1 MKNIKNL
8 VLGRIIPLATAGVL
22 CLCTLGCSGRMS
34 TSDTKTVPDVLEQ
47 TTSNIDDEVFSLISY
62 TYNDDKTVSLTD
74 ALTGLEQ
81 SVNRYNLL
89 KDVKFSDKGYDELT
103 EEQQASIDTYTPK
116 DIQDLLNSLESDT
129 LNENEIADTMQL
141 LYRIKEHDM
150 KLIDEEGLSIVE
162 SGYIAAIKSEACDAL
177 SITSDEYKSVRIG
190 KVIDESAPIVSV
202 NQNNEKT
209 GYELQGVYAS
219 ATNDL
224 YNLQHDMYSGGKE
237 LSFSEKLDL
246 IEKGLI
252 NIKSVLVSNPEV
264 RTESFF
270 FTQTDVIDSDVSKSE
285 AHEQI
290 KVR

>member
-1 MKNIKNL
+1 MKNIRRL

-34 TSDTKTVPDVLEQ
+34 TSDTKTVPEVLEQ
-47 TTSNIDDEVFSLISY
+47 TTSNTDNEVFSSISY
-62 TYNDDKTVSLTD
+62 SNNNESESLVDTL
-74 ALTGLEQ
+74 ANLEQ
-81 SVNRYNLL
+81 SINRYNLL

-103 EEQQASIDTYTPK
+103 EEEQASIDAYTPE
-116 DIQDLLNSLESDT
+116 DIQELLDLLESDT

-141 LYRIKEHDM
+141 LYRIKEHDI

-177 SITSDEYKSVRIG
+177 SVPSDEYERVTIARESSGVLPRI
-190 KVIDESAPIVSV
+190 KV
-202 NQNNEKT
+202 NQDDEKT
-209 GYELQGVYAS
+209 SYELHGLYGS

-224 YNLQHDMYSGGKE
+224 YNLQYDMYSERKE

>member
-34 TSDTKTVPDVLEQ
+34 TSDTKTVSDVLEQ
-47 TTSNIDDEVFSLISY
+47 TTSNTDNEVFSSISY
-62 TYNDDKTVSLTD
+62 SNNNESESLVDTL
-74 ALTGLEQ
+74 AKLEQ
-81 SVNRYNLL
+81 SINRYNLL

-103 EEQQASIDTYTPK
+103 EEQQASIDAYTPE
-116 DIQDLLNSLESDT
+116 DIQELLDLLESDT

-141 LYRIKEHDM
+141 LYRIKEHDI

-177 SITSDEYKSVRIG
+177 SITSDEYKSVRIE

-202 NQNNEKT
+202 NQNNEKI

-224 YNLQHDMYSGGKE
+224 YNLQYDMYSGGKE

-285 AHEQI
+285 ALAQI

>member
-47 TTSNIDDEVFSLISY
+47 TTSNTDNEVFSSISY
-62 TYNDDKTVSLTD
+62 SNNNESDSLVDTL
-74 ALTGLEQ
+74 ANLEQ
-81 SVNRYNLL
+81 SINRYNLL

-103 EEQQASIDTYTPK
+103 EEEQASIDAYTPE
-116 DIQDLLNSLESDT
+116 DIQELLDLLESDT

>member
-22 CLCTLGCSGRMS
+22 CLCMLGCSGRMS

-47 TTSNIDDEVFSLISY
+47 TTSNTDNEVFSSISY
-62 TYNDDKTVSLTD
+62 SNNNESESLVD
-74 ALTGLEQ
+74 ALAKLEQ

-103 EEQQASIDTYTPK
+103 EEQQASIDAYTPE
-116 DIQDLLNSLESDT
+116 DIQELLDLLESNT

-141 LYRIKEHDM
+141 LYRIKEHDI

-162 SGYIAAIKSEACDAL
+162 EGYIAAIKSEACDAL
-177 SITSDEYKSVRIG
+177 SIPSGEYERVRVDKYIEEISPRIIVKQEDDSDS
-190 KVIDESAPIVSV
+190 
-202 NQNNEKT
+202 
-209 GYELQGVYAS
+209 YELRGIYREV
-219 ATNDL
+219 TNDL
-224 YNLQHDMYSGGKE
+224 YNLQFDMDRE
-237 LSFSEKLDL
+237 TIPFPEKLDL

-252 NIKSVLVSNPEV
+252 NIKSVLVSNPEA

-270 FTQTDVIDSDVSKSE
+270 FTQTDVIDSDISKSE
-285 AHEQI
+285 ALAQI

>member
-34 TSDTKTVPDVLEQ
+34 TSDTKTVPEVLEQ
-47 TTSNIDDEVFSLISY
+47 TTSNTDNEVFSSISY
-62 TYNDDKTVSLTD
+62 SNNNESESLVD
-74 ALTGLEQ
+74 ALAKLEQ

-103 EEQQASIDTYTPK
+103 EEQQASIDAYTPE
-116 DIQDLLNSLESDT
+116 DIQELLDLLESNT
-129 LNENEIADTMQL
+129 LNENEIAETMKL
-141 LYRIKEHDM
+141 LYRIKEHDI

-162 SGYIAAIKSEACDAL
+162 SGYIAAIKGDACDAL
-177 SITSDEYKSVRIG
+177 SIPSGEYERVRVDKYVEEISPRIIVKQEDDSDS
-190 KVIDESAPIVSV
+190 
-202 NQNNEKT
+202 
-209 GYELQGVYAS
+209 YELRGIYREV
-219 ATNDL
+219 TNDL
-224 YNLQHDMYSGGKE
+224 YNLQFDMDRE
-237 LSFSEKLDL
+237 TIPFPEKLDL

-252 NIKSVLVSNPEV
+252 NIKSVLVSNPEA

-270 FTQTDVIDSDVSKSE
+270 FTQTDVIDSDISKSE
-285 AHEQI
+285 AQEQI

>member
-1 MKNIKNL
+1 
-8 VLGRIIPLATAGVL
+8 
-22 CLCTLGCSGRMS
+22 MS
-34 TSDTKTVPDVLEQ
+34 TSDTKTVPEVLEQ
-47 TTSNIDDEVFSLISY
+47 TTSNTDNEVFSSISY
-62 TYNDDKTVSLTD
+62 SNNNESESLVDTL
-74 ALTGLEQ
+74 ANLEQ
-81 SVNRYNLL
+81 SINRYNLL

-103 EEQQASIDTYTPK
+103 EEEQASIDAYTPE
-116 DIQDLLNSLESDT
+116 DIQELLDLLESDT

-141 LYRIKEHDM
+141 LYRIKEHDI

-177 SITSDEYKSVRIG
+177 SVPSDEYERVTIARESSGVLPRI
-190 KVIDESAPIVSV
+190 KV
-202 NQNNEKT
+202 NQDDEKT
-209 GYELQGVYAS
+209 SYELHGLYGS

-224 YNLQHDMYSGGKE
+224 YNLQYDMYSERKE

>member
-34 TSDTKTVPDVLEQ
+34 TSDTKTVSDVLEQ
-47 TTSNIDDEVFSLISY
+47 TTSNTDNEVFSSISY
-62 TYNDDKTVSLTD
+62 SNNNESESLVDTL
-74 ALTGLEQ
+74 ANLEQ
-81 SVNRYNLL
+81 SVKRYSIL

-103 EEQQASIDTYTPK
+103 EEEQASIDAYTPE
-116 DIQDLLNSLESDT
+116 DIQELLNLLESDT

-141 LYRIKEHDM
+141 LYRIKEHDI

-177 SITSDEYKSVRIG
+177 SITSDEYKSVRIE

-202 NQNNEKT
+202 NQNNEKV
-209 GYELQGVYAS
+209 GYELQGVYVS

-224 YNLQHDMYSGGKE
+224 YNLQYDMYSGRKE

-270 FTQTDVIDSDVSKSE
+270 FTQTDVIDSDISKSE

>member
-34 TSDTKTVPDVLEQ
+34 TSDTKTVSDVLEQ
-47 TTSNIDDEVFSLISY
+47 TTSNTDNEVFSSISY
-62 TYNDDKTVSLTD
+62 SNNNESESLVDTL
-74 ALTGLEQ
+74 ANLEQ
-81 SVNRYNLL
+81 SINRYNLL

-103 EEQQASIDTYTPK
+103 EEQQASIDAYTPE
-116 DIQDLLNSLESDT
+116 DIQELLDLLESDT

-141 LYRIKEHDM
+141 LYRIKEHDI

-162 SGYIAAIKSEACDAL
+162 SGYIAAIKGETCDAL
-177 SITSDEYKSVRIG
+177 SIPSGEYERVRVDKYIEEISPRIIVKQEDDSDS
-190 KVIDESAPIVSV
+190 
-202 NQNNEKT
+202 
-209 GYELQGVYAS
+209 YELRGIYREV
-219 ATNDL
+219 TNDL
-224 YNLQHDMYSGGKE
+224 YNLQFDMDRE
-237 LSFSEKLDL
+237 TIPFPEKLDL

-252 NIKSVLVSNPEV
+252 NIKSVLVSNPEA

-270 FTQTDVIDSDVSKSE
+270 FNQTDVIDSDISKSE
-285 AHEQI
+285 AQEQI

>member
-1 MKNIKNL
+1 MRNIKNL

-34 TSDTKTVPDVLEQ
+34 TSDTKTVSDVLEQ
-47 TTSNIDDEVFSLISY
+47 TTSNTDNEVFSSISY
-62 TYNDDKTVSLTD
+62 SNNNESESLVDTL
-74 ALTGLEQ
+74 ANLEQ
-81 SVNRYNLL
+81 SINRYNLL

-103 EEQQASIDTYTPK
+103 EEEQASIDAYTPE
-116 DIQDLLNSLESDT
+116 DIQELLDLLESDT
-129 LNENEIADTMQL
+129 LNENEIADTMKL
-141 LYRIKEHDM
+141 LYRIKEHDT

-162 SGYIAAIKSEACDAL
+162 EGYIAAIKSEACDAL

-202 NQNNEKT
+202 NQNNEKI

-224 YNLQHDMYSGGKE
+224 YNLQYDMYSERKE

>member
-34 TSDTKTVPDVLEQ
+34 TSDTKTVPEVLEQ
-47 TTSNIDDEVFSLISY
+47 TTSNTDNEVFSSISY
-62 TYNDDKTVSLTD
+62 SNNNESESLVDTL
-74 ALTGLEQ
+74 AKLEQ
-81 SVNRYNLL
+81 SVKRYSIL

-103 EEQQASIDTYTPK
+103 EEQQASIDAYTPE
-116 DIQDLLNSLESDT
+116 DIQELLDLLESDT

-141 LYRIKEHDM
+141 LYRIKEHDI

-177 SITSDEYKSVRIG
+177 SITSDEYKSVRIE

-202 NQNNEKT
+202 NQNNEKI
-209 GYELQGVYAS
+209 GYELQGVYVS

-224 YNLQHDMYSGGKE
+224 YNLQYDMYSGGKE

-264 RTESFF
+264 RTESFL

-285 AHEQI
+285 ALAQI

>member
-34 TSDTKTVPDVLEQ
+34 TSDTKTVPEVLEQ
-47 TTSNIDDEVFSLISY
+47 TTSNTDNEVFSSISY
-62 TYNDDKTVSLTD
+62 SNNNESESLVDTL
-74 ALTGLEQ
+74 AKLEQ
-81 SVNRYNLL
+81 SVKRYNLL

-103 EEQQASIDTYTPK
+103 EEQQASIDAYTPE
-116 DIQDLLNSLESDT
+116 DIQELLDLLESDT

-141 LYRIKEHDM
+141 LYRIKEHDI

-162 SGYIAAIKSEACDAL
+162 SGYIAAIKGETCDAL
-177 SITSDEYKSVRIG
+177 SIPSGEYERVRVDKYIEEISPRIIVKQEDASDS
-190 KVIDESAPIVSV
+190 
-202 NQNNEKT
+202 
-209 GYELQGVYAS
+209 YELRGIYREV
-219 ATNDL
+219 TNDL
-224 YNLQHDMYSGGKE
+224 YNLQFDMDRE
-237 LSFSEKLDL
+237 TIPFPEKLDL

-252 NIKSVLVSNPEV
+252 NIKSVLVSNPEA

-270 FTQTDVIDSDVSKSE
+270 FNQTDVIDSDISKSE
-285 AHEQI
+285 AQEQI

>member
-34 TSDTKTVPDVLEQ
+34 TSDIKTVPDVLEQ
-47 TTSNIDDEVFSLISY
+47 TTSDTDNEVFSAISY
-62 TYNDDKTVSLTD
+62 SNNNESEPLVDTLAK
-74 ALTGLEQ
+74 LEQ
-81 SVNRYNLL
+81 SVNRYRLL
-89 KDVKFSDKGYDELT
+89 KNVKFSDRGYDELT
-103 EEQQASIDTYTPK
+103 EEQQASIDAYTPE
-116 DIQDLLNSLESDT
+116 DIQELLDLLESNT

-141 LYRIKEHDM
+141 LYRIKEHDI

-177 SITSDEYKSVRIG
+177 SVPSDEYERVTIAGESSGVLPRI
-190 KVIDESAPIVSV
+190 KV
-202 NQNNEKT
+202 NQDDEKNS
-209 GYELQGVYAS
+209 YELHGLYGS
-219 ATNDL
+219 ATQDL
-224 YNLQHDMYSGGKE
+224 YNLQHEMDREKIP
-237 LSFSEKLDL
+237 FSEKLDL
-246 IEKGLI
+246 IKKGLT
-252 NIKSVLVSNPEV
+252 NIKYVLVSNPEV

-285 AHEQI
+285 ALAQI

>member
-34 TSDTKTVPDVLEQ
+34 TSDTKTVSDVLEQ
-47 TTSNIDDEVFSLISY
+47 TTSNTDNEVFSSISY
-62 TYNDDKTVSLTD
+62 SNNNESESLVDTL
-74 ALTGLEQ
+74 ANLEQ
-81 SVNRYNLL
+81 SINRYNLL

-103 EEQQASIDTYTPK
+103 EEQQASIDAYTPE
-116 DIQDLLNSLESDT
+116 DIQKLLDLLESDT

-141 LYRIKEHDM
+141 LYRIKEHDI

-177 SITSDEYKSVRIG
+177 SITSDEYKSVRIE

-202 NQNNEKT
+202 NQNNEKI

-224 YNLQHDMYSGGKE
+224 YNLQYDMYSERKE

>member
-103 EEQQASIDTYTPK
+103 EEQQANIGAYTPK

-129 LNENEIADTMQL
+129 LNENEIADTMKL
-141 LYRIKEHDM
+141 LYRIKEHDT

-162 SGYIAAIKSEACDAL
+162 EGYIAAIKSEACDAL
-177 SITSDEYKSVRIG
+177 SVPSDEYERVTIAGESSGVLPRI
-190 KVIDESAPIVSV
+190 KV
-202 NQNNEKT
+202 NQDDEKNS
-209 GYELQGVYAS
+209 YELHGLYGS
-219 ATNDL
+219 ATQDL
-224 YNLQHDMYSGGKE
+224 YNLQHEMDREKIP
-237 LSFSEKLDL
+237 FSEKLDL
-246 IEKGLI
+246 IKKGLT
-252 NIKSVLVSNPEV
+252 NIKYVLVSNPEA

-285 AHEQI
+285 ALAQI

>member
-34 TSDTKTVPDVLEQ
+34 TSDTKTVPEVLEQ
-47 TTSNIDDEVFSLISY
+47 TTSNTDNEVLSSISY
-62 TYNDDKTVSLTD
+62 SNNNESESLVDTL
-74 ALTGLEQ
+74 AKLEQ
-81 SVNRYNLL
+81 SINRYNLL

-103 EEQQASIDTYTPK
+103 EEEQASIDAYTPE
-116 DIQDLLNSLESDT
+116 DIQELLDLLESDT

-141 LYRIKEHDM
+141 LYRIKEHDI

-177 SITSDEYKSVRIG
+177 SVPSDEYERVTIARESSGVLPRI
-190 KVIDESAPIVSV
+190 KV
-202 NQNNEKT
+202 NQDDEKT
-209 GYELQGVYAS
+209 SYELHGLYGS
-219 ATNDL
+219 ATQDL
-224 YNLQHDMYSGGKE
+224 YNLQHEMDREKIP
-237 LSFSEKLDL
+237 FSEKLDL
-246 IEKGLI
+246 IKKGLT
-252 NIKSVLVSNPEV
+252 NIKYVLVANPEV

-285 AHEQI
+285 ALAQI

>member
-34 TSDTKTVPDVLEQ
+34 TSDTKTVSDVLEQ
-47 TTSNIDDEVFSLISY
+47 TTSNTDNEVFSSISY
-62 TYNDDKTVSLTD
+62 SNNNESESLVDTL
-74 ALTGLEQ
+74 ANLEQ
-81 SVNRYNLL
+81 SINRYNLL

-103 EEQQASIDTYTPK
+103 EEEQASIDAYTPE
-116 DIQDLLNSLESDT
+116 DIQELLDLLESDT

-141 LYRIKEHDM
+141 LYRIKEHDI

-177 SITSDEYKSVRIG
+177 SITSDEYKSVRIE

-202 NQNNEKT
+202 NQNNEKI

-224 YNLQHDMYSGGKE
+224 YNLQYDMYSGGKE

>member
-34 TSDTKTVPDVLEQ
+34 TSDTKTVSDVLEQ
-47 TTSNIDDEVFSLISY
+47 TTSNTDNEVFSSISY
-62 TYNDDKTVSLTD
+62 SNNNESESLVDTL
-74 ALTGLEQ
+74 ANLEQ
-81 SVNRYNLL
+81 SINRYNLL

-103 EEQQASIDTYTPK
+103 EEQQASIDAYTPE
-116 DIQDLLNSLESDT
+116 DIQELLDLLESDT

-141 LYRIKEHDM
+141 LYRIKEHDI

-177 SITSDEYKSVRIG
+177 SITSDEYKSVRIE

-202 NQNNEKT
+202 NQNNEKI

-219 ATNDL
+219 VTNDL
-224 YNLQHDMYSGGKE
+224 YNLQYDMYSGGKE

>member
-34 TSDTKTVPDVLEQ
+34 TSDIKTVPEVLEQ
-47 TTSNIDDEVFSLISY
+47 TTSNTDNEVLSSISY
-62 TYNDDKTVSLTD
+62 SNNNESESLVDTL
-74 ALTGLEQ
+74 AKLEQ

-103 EEQQASIDTYTPK
+103 EEEQANIGAYTPK
-116 DIQDLLNSLESDT
+116 DIKGLLSLLESDT
-129 LNENEIADTMQL
+129 LNENEIADTMKL
-141 LYRIKEHDM
+141 LYRIKEHDI

-162 SGYIAAIKSEACDAL
+162 EGYIAAIKSEACDAL
-177 SITSDEYKSVRIG
+177 SVPSDEYERVTIARESSGVLPRI
-190 KVIDESAPIVSV
+190 KV
-202 NQNNEKT
+202 NQDDEKT
-209 GYELQGVYAS
+209 SYELHGLYGS
-219 ATNDL
+219 ATQDL
-224 YNLQHDMYSGGKE
+224 YNLQHEMDREKIP
-237 LSFSEKLDL
+237 FSEKLDL
-246 IEKGLI
+246 IKKGLT
-252 NIKSVLVSNPEV
+252 NIKYVLVSNPEV

-285 AHEQI
+285 ALAQI

>member
-34 TSDTKTVPDVLEQ
+34 TSDIKTVPEVLEQ
-47 TTSNIDDEVFSLISY
+47 TTSNTDNEVLSSISY
-62 TYNDDKTVSLTD
+62 SNNNESESLVDTL
-74 ALTGLEQ
+74 AKLEQ

-103 EEQQASIDTYTPK
+103 EEEQANIGAYTPE
-116 DIQDLLNSLESDT
+116 DIQELLDLLESDT

-141 LYRIKEHDM
+141 LYRIKEHDI
-150 KLIDEEGLSIVE
+150 KLINEEGLSIVE
-162 SGYIAAIKSEACDAL
+162 EGYIAAIKSEACDAL
-177 SITSDEYKSVRIG
+177 SVPSDEYERVTIARESSGVLPRI
-190 KVIDESAPIVSV
+190 KV
-202 NQNNEKT
+202 NQDDEKT
-209 GYELQGVYAS
+209 SYELHGLYGS
-219 ATNDL
+219 ATQDL
-224 YNLQHDMYSGGKE
+224 YNLQHEMDREKIP
-237 LSFSEKLDL
+237 FSEKLDL
-246 IEKGLI
+246 IKKGLT
-252 NIKSVLVSNPEV
+252 NIKYVLVSNPEV

-285 AHEQI
+285 ALAQI

>member
-34 TSDTKTVPDVLEQ
+34 TSDTKTVPEVLEQ
-47 TTSNIDDEVFSLISY
+47 TTSNTDNEVLSSISY
-62 TYNDDKTVSLTD
+62 SNNNESESLVDTL
-74 ALTGLEQ
+74 AKLEQ
-81 SVNRYNLL
+81 SINRYNLL

-141 LYRIKEHDM
+141 LYRIREHDIN
-150 KLIDEEGLSIVE
+150 LINEEGLSIVE

-177 SITSDEYKSVRIG
+177 SVPLDEYERVTIARESSGVLPRI
-190 KVIDESAPIVSV
+190 KV
-202 NQNNEKT
+202 NQDDEKT
-209 GYELQGVYAS
+209 SYELHGLYGS
-219 ATNDL
+219 ATQDL
-224 YNLQHDMYSGGKE
+224 YNLQHEMDREKIP
-237 LSFSEKLDL
+237 FSEKLDL
-246 IEKGLI
+246 IKKGLT
-252 NIKSVLVSNPEV
+252 NIKYVLVSNPEV

-285 AHEQI
+285 ALAQI

>member
-34 TSDTKTVPDVLEQ
+34 TSDTKTVPEVLEQ
-47 TTSNIDDEVFSLISY
+47 TTSNTDNEVFSSISY
-62 TYNDDKTVSLTD
+62 SNNNESESLVD
-74 ALTGLEQ
+74 ALAKLEQ

-103 EEQQASIDTYTPK
+103 EEQQASIDAYTPE
-116 DIQDLLNSLESDT
+116 DIQELLDLLESNT

-141 LYRIKEHDM
+141 LYRIKEHDI

-177 SITSDEYKSVRIG
+177 SIPSGEYERVRVDKYIEEISPRVIVKQEDDSD
-190 KVIDESAPIVSV
+190 P
-202 NQNNEKT
+202 
-209 GYELQGVYAS
+209 YELRGIYREV
-219 ATNDL
+219 TNDL
-224 YNLQHDMYSGGKE
+224 YNLQFEMDREKIP
-237 LSFSEKLDL
+237 FPEKLDL

-252 NIKSVLVSNPEV
+252 NIKSVLVSNPEA

-270 FTQTDVIDSDVSKSE
+270 FTQTDVIDSDISKSE
-285 AHEQI
+285 AQEQI

>member
-22 CLCTLGCSGRMS
+22 CLYTLGCSGRMS
-34 TSDTKTVPDVLEQ
+34 TSDTKTVPEVLEQ
-47 TTSNIDDEVFSLISY
+47 TTSNTDNEVFSSISY
-62 TYNDDKTVSLTD
+62 SNNNESESLVDTL
-74 ALTGLEQ
+74 ANLEQ
-81 SVNRYNLL
+81 SINRYNLL

-103 EEQQASIDTYTPK
+103 EEQQASIDAYTPE
-116 DIQDLLNSLESDT
+116 DIQELLDLLESDT

-141 LYRIKEHDM
+141 LYRIKEHDI

-177 SITSDEYKSVRIG
+177 SITSDEYKSVRIE

-202 NQNNEKT
+202 NQNNEKI

-224 YNLQHDMYSGGKE
+224 YNLQYDMYSGGKE

>member
-1 MKNIKNL
+1 MKNIRRL

-34 TSDTKTVPDVLEQ
+34 TSDTKTVPEVLEQ
-47 TTSNIDDEVFSLISY
+47 TTSNTDNEVLSSISY
-62 TYNDDKTVSLTD
+62 SNNNESESLVDTL
-74 ALTGLEQ
+74 ANLEQ
-81 SVNRYNLL
+81 SINRYNLL

-103 EEQQASIDTYTPK
+103 EEEQASIDAYTPE
-116 DIQDLLNSLESDT
+116 DIQELLNLLESDT

-177 SITSDEYKSVRIG
+177 SVPSDEYERVTIARESSGVLPRI
-190 KVIDESAPIVSV
+190 KV
-202 NQNNEKT
+202 NQDDEKT
-209 GYELQGVYAS
+209 SYELHGLYGS
-219 ATNDL
+219 ATQDL
-224 YNLQHDMYSGGKE
+224 YNLQHEMDREKIP
-237 LSFSEKLDL
+237 FSEKLDL
-246 IEKGLI
+246 IKKGLT
-252 NIKSVLVSNPEV
+252 NIKYVLVSNPEV

-285 AHEQI
+285 ALAQI

>member
-47 TTSNIDDEVFSLISY
+47 TTSNTDNEVFSSISY
-62 TYNDDKTVSLTD
+62 SNNNESESLVDTL
-74 ALTGLEQ
+74 ANLEQ
-81 SVNRYNLL
+81 SINRYNLL

-103 EEQQASIDTYTPK
+103 EEEQASIDAYTPE
-116 DIQDLLNSLESDT
+116 DIQELLDLLESDT

-202 NQNNEKT
+202 NQNNEKI

-224 YNLQHDMYSGGKE
+224 YNLQYDMYSGGKE

-270 FTQTDVIDSDVSKSE
+270 FDQTDVIDSDISKSE

>member
-34 TSDTKTVPDVLEQ
+34 TSDTKTVSDVLEQ
-47 TTSNIDDEVFSLISY
+47 TTSNTDNEVFSSISY
-62 TYNDDKTVSLTD
+62 SNNNESESLVDTL
-74 ALTGLEQ
+74 ANLEQ
-81 SVNRYNLL
+81 SINRYNLL

-103 EEQQASIDTYTPK
+103 EEQQASIDAYTPE
-116 DIQDLLNSLESDT
+116 DIQELLDLLESDT

-141 LYRIKEHDM
+141 LYRIKEHDT

-177 SITSDEYKSVRIG
+177 SITSDEYKSVRIE

-202 NQNNEKT
+202 NQNNEKI

-224 YNLQHDMYSGGKE
+224 YNLQYDMYSGGKE

-285 AHEQI
+285 ALAQI